1 MITLPDLKD
10 KITLFWWNRSN
21 KTKTIILVI
30 IGIIL
35 YIL

>member
-1 MITLPDLKD
+1 MITLPDLKT
-10 KITLFWWNRSN
+10 KISLFWWQRSN

-30 IGIIL
+30 VGIIL